1 MELALELKNVGL
13 RVDSRMIFRD
23 LCFQLR
29 QGESCLMIGASG
41 SGKSLLLK
49 ICAGLF
55 LPTEGTVRIAGM
67 DPASASA
74 QEMEALGRRI
84 GFVFQDSAL
93 ISNMAVYDNVALP
106 LRYHTGW
113 SEERVRERVEEKMA
127 LFAVDRTL
135 DASIPAQLSGEM
147 RKRTA
152 LARALV
158 MDPNL
163 LLLDHPVDG
172 LGPETQQRVM
182 GILRDYQRKTGA
194 TILQVSTE
202 WPLSSPWSERVAH
215 LQGGRIAAEGSEEK
229 MRPYFQGLKES
240 ASPSSGG
247 SHAHVLS
254 NPTR

>member
-1 MELALELKNVGL
+1 
-13 RVDSRMIFRD
+13 MIFRD

-29 QGESCLMIGASG
+29 QGETCLIVGASG

-55 LPTEGTVRIAGM
+55 LPDEGTVRIGSM
-67 DPASASA
+67 DPAAASPE
-74 QEMEALGRRI
+74 EMEALGRRI

-93 ISNMAVYDNVALP
+93 MSNMAAYDNVALP
-106 LRYHTGW
+106 LRYHLNW
-113 SEERVRERVEEKMA
+113 SEESVRERVEEKMA
-127 LFAVDRTL
+127 LFAVDRSL

-158 MDPNL
+158 MNPDF
-163 LLLDHPVDG
+163 LLLDQPADG
-172 LGPETQQRVM
+172 LGPAAQQQVM
-182 GILRDYQRKTGA
+182 DIFQDYQRKTGA
-194 TILQVSTE
+194 TILQASTE
-202 WPLSSPWSERVAH
+202 WPLSSPWMERVAH
-215 LQGGRIAAEGSEEK
+215 LQGGRIAAEGSGEK
-229 MRPYFQGLKES
+229 MHHYIQGLKES

-254 NPTR
+254 NPPR